1 MIQIF
6 QFNSS
11 LDNCNDLKFNK
22 KVFKDC
28 FNKDGVYTTS
38 YYYLKILSPIIASCI
53 TDIDDYTYKKSRTVC
68 RFDIDTSV
76 YTFEYIFTNR
86 NNNDLNQFIDSTI
99 MDILKDYFNMEIISK
114 TLDNN
119 NPRINLFLH
128 YFELE
133 LKYNKEN
140 DYKEPYL
147 ECYQLKLIIKTFD
160 LQSFIKLDNLLQQYE
175 IYFRGENHDGSRV
188 LNSKLKIDQSTINEK
203 LPNPPKLTVG
213 NCENEKEQI
222 ITSANG
228 KKYMLVVADGKQT
241 IIELESGDIQ
251 TNLAIA
257 PSNIETKESVG
268 CRGSEVGA
276 GSSGDA
282 DGTNLYSPK
291 VMPKVKLEEELPN
304 FDDEESLTSASG
316 LAKTGSNNG
325 SGTQKNPF
333 SLSSECSSENTI
345 IQDDPTNLFHKL
357 VKINSYYNKGNVG
370 RKFYLIF
377 PKLYHIKLVSVEDNK
392 DNHSIRFQ
400 FKNNLTREDIESGI
414 GDVVDH
420 RLAKQFQEEV
430 SDLVVEYKYPVNFN
444 ISDVNEIRAPK
455 VVGAEVFYVDYT
467 TLRYK

>member
-1 MIQIF
+1 MLIQGSEKEKFLACLYNREI
-6 QFNSS
+6 QK
-11 LDNCNDLKFNK
+11 LDGSKPPVKKICIEFLDKYPGPSINTVIGDL
-22 KVFKDC
+22 
-28 FNKDGVYTTS
+28 
-38 YYYLKILSPIIASCI
+38 
-53 TDIDDYTYKKSRTVC
+53 
-68 RFDIDTSV
+68 
-76 YTFEYIFTNR
+76 TNLR
-86 NNNDLNQFIDSTI
+86 KRKYENGFI
-99 MDILKDYFNMEIISK
+99 ILKDAIPNFSEI
-114 TLDNN
+114 DNVDN
-119 NPRINLFLH
+119 YVSPID
-128 YFELE
+128 
-133 LKYNKEN
+133 NK
-140 DYKEPYL
+140 
-147 ECYQLKLIIKTFD
+147 
-160 LQSFIKLDNLLQQYE
+160 
-175 IYFRGENHDGSRV
+175 
-188 LNSKLKIDQSTINEK
+188 KLKIDQSTINEK

-213 NCENEKEQI
+213 NCENEKI
-222 ITSANG
+222 YVG
-228 KKYMLVVADGKQT
+228 C
-241 IIELESGDIQ
+241 SGWK
-251 TNLAIA
+251 TNYYRVRKWRYSNHLAIA
-257 PSNIETKESVG
+257 PSNIETKEFVG

-316 LAKTGSNNG
+316 LAKTGSNNC

-345 IQDDPTNLFHKL
+345 IQDNPTNLFHKL

>member
-1 MIQIF
+1 MLIQGSEKEKFLACLYNREI
-6 QFNSS
+6 QK
-11 LDNCNDLKFNK
+11 LDGSKPPVKKICIEFLDKYPGPSINTVIGDL
-22 KVFKDC
+22 
-28 FNKDGVYTTS
+28 
-38 YYYLKILSPIIASCI
+38 
-53 TDIDDYTYKKSRTVC
+53 
-68 RFDIDTSV
+68 
-76 YTFEYIFTNR
+76 TNLR
-86 NNNDLNQFIDSTI
+86 KRKNENGFI
-99 MDILKDYFNMEIISK
+99 ILKDAIPNFSEI
-114 TLDNN
+114 DNVDN
-119 NPRINLFLH
+119 YVSPID
-128 YFELE
+128 
-133 LKYNKEN
+133 NK
-140 DYKEPYL
+140 
-147 ECYQLKLIIKTFD
+147 
-160 LQSFIKLDNLLQQYE
+160 
-175 IYFRGENHDGSRV
+175 
-188 LNSKLKIDQSTINEK
+188 KLKIDQSTINEK

-213 NCENEKEQI
+213 NCENEKKQI

-241 IIELESGDIQ
+241 IIELES
-251 TNLAIA
+251 
-257 PSNIETKESVG
+257 ETKEFVG

-345 IQDDPTNLFHKL
+345 IQDNPTNLFHKL

-377 PKLYHIKLVSVEDNK
+377 PKLYHIK
-392 DNHSIRFQ
+392 
-400 FKNNLTREDIESGI
+400 EDIESGI

>member
-1 MIQIF
+1 MFIKIKNFKITQK
-6 QFNSS
+6 
-11 LDNCNDLKFNK
+11 LDGSKPPVKKICIEFLDKYPGPSINTVIGDL
-22 KVFKDC
+22 
-28 FNKDGVYTTS
+28 
-38 YYYLKILSPIIASCI
+38 
-53 TDIDDYTYKKSRTVC
+53 
-68 RFDIDTSV
+68 
-76 YTFEYIFTNR
+76 TNLR
-86 NNNDLNQFIDSTI
+86 KRKNENGFI
-99 MDILKDYFNMEIISK
+99 ILKDAIPNFSEI
-114 TLDNN
+114 DNVDN
-119 NPRINLFLH
+119 YVSPID
-128 YFELE
+128 
-133 LKYNKEN
+133 NK
-140 DYKEPYL
+140 
-147 ECYQLKLIIKTFD
+147 
-160 LQSFIKLDNLLQQYE
+160 
-175 IYFRGENHDGSRV
+175 
-188 LNSKLKIDQSTINEK
+188 KLKIDHSTINEK

-213 NCENEKEQI
+213 NCENEK
-222 ITSANG
+222 
-228 KKYMLVVADGKQT
+228 K
-241 IIELESGDIQ
+241 LESGDIQ

-345 IQDDPTNLFHKL
+345 IQDNPTNLFHKL